1 MSATKSTTSD
11 NGERVT
17 SLAAGLKNDEPR
29 DTRGCPHDCHG
40 TLKLTEQ
47 DRVVCDG
54 CRCTPEGVYIPL
66 DDAEQYDGVGFSA
79 YKPLGS
85 DPENTD
91 PNAWKHCNAPEYV
104 DHDTYDNYPYNT
116 RLAGGYE
123 AVYDQD
129 DQRRPNGVDES
140 YTWDLSS
147 SNYEKVDTGHEW
159 INSS

>member
-17 SLAAGLKNDEPR
+17 TLAAGLKNDEPQ
-29 DTRGCPHDCHG
+29 DSRGCPHDCHG
-40 TLKLTEQ
+40 NLTLTEK

-54 CRCTPEGVYIPL
+54 CRCTPDGVYIPL
-66 DDAEQYDGVGFSA
+66 DDAHKYDGVGFSA

-91 PNAWKHCNAPEYV
+91 PNGWKHCLAPEYV
-104 DHDTYDNYPYNT
+104 NHDDYDNSQNV

-129 DQRRPNGVDES
+129 DERRPNGVSDE
-140 YTWDLSS
+140 YTFNLAS
-147 SNYEKVDTGHEW
+147 SNYESVNTSHDWVD
-159 INSS
+159 S

>member
-40 TLKLTEQ
+40 TLKLTDN

-54 CRCTPEGVYIPL
+54 CRCTPDGVYIPL
-66 DDAEQYDGVGFSA
+66 DDAEQYDGTPSLTYNPKGLWGGN
-79 YKPLGS
+79 PPS
-85 DPENTD
+85 D
-91 PNAWKHCNAPEYV
+91 AWSLCPDTGYEL
-104 DHDTYDNYPYNT
+104 HDTYDNYPYNT

-123 AVYDQD
+123 KVYDQD
-129 DQRRPNGVDES
+129 EERRPNGVDET

-147 SNYEKVDTGHEW
+147 SNYKKINTGHEW
-159 INSS
+159 VSE